1 MEKNKFIIL
10 EHDLF
15 GIKDIFSLEDT
26 RKEKHGLSSFIKILC
41 PKCKADSL
49 GYSCGTVIPSI
60 ISERVKNGK
69 EKLHKYR
76 LSLEYFED
84 NQWKKQKV
92 DYDYDEAFY
101 CKCGFY
107 SLFSGFKLKK
117 RDVYGLFTEHDIDKL
132 KKESEEKIK
141 NKVESLDKIIHEKE
155 NKIKTLQN
163 LIKEKDEK
171 IESLKKLVMEKDEK
185 IISLENINKENIKE
199 IEKLKQTINNNDKIM
214 NSCNQFS
221 NININNNMSNNM
233 LNNNIKFNN
242 NMNNNI
248 QFSNNNNLQFNNNVN
263 NNMFNNNMNNNMFD
277 NNLQFN
283 NRIQFN
289 NNILNNNMQFNNNM
303 KNNNFIIDNQT
314 NNIQNFQNNKFQDM
328 NYNTKQLNMISKTQM
343 KCVTFISSDNQLVYG
358 IPCSGENIF
367 AEIEEKLY
375 QEFPIYRE
383 TNNNF
388 YSNGK
393 EILRFKSIN
402 DNNIGNGKPILLVRP
417 NKS

>member
-1 MEKNKFIIL
+1 
-10 EHDLF
+10 
-15 GIKDIFSLEDT
+15 
-26 RKEKHGLSSFIKILC
+26 
-41 PKCKADSL
+41 
-49 GYSCGTVIPSI
+49 
-60 ISERVKNGK
+60 
-69 EKLHKYR
+69 
-76 LSLEYFED
+76 
-84 NQWKKQKV
+84 
-92 DYDYDEAFY
+92 
-101 CKCGFY
+101 
-107 SLFSGFKLKK
+107 
-117 RDVYGLFTEHDIDKL
+117 
-132 KKESEEKIK
+132 
-141 NKVESLDKIIHEKE
+141 
-155 NKIKTLQN
+155 
-163 LIKEKDEK
+163 
-171 IESLKKLVMEKDEK
+171 
-185 IISLENINKENIKE
+185 
-199 IEKLKQTINNNDKIM
+199 
-214 NSCNQFS
+214 
-221 NININNNMSNNM
+221 
-233 LNNNIKFNN
+233 
-242 NMNNNI
+242 
-248 QFSNNNNLQFNNNVN
+248 
-263 NNMFNNNMNNNMFD
+263 MFNNNMDNNMFD